1 MLIDSNGIIRVA
13 DMVIV
18 EGTKNYL
25 AIMDEDGTS
34 HAVKYISPEL
44 MNLVDDNN
52 FYYYD
57 KEKSDVY
64 ILGMMILEL
73 GNLQPVPYYHP
84 QRKRFN
90 FEAKNPALR

>member
-1 MLIDSNGIIRVA
+1 
-13 DMVIV
+13 
-18 EGTKNYL
+18 
-25 AIMDEDGTS
+25 
-34 HAVKYISPEL
+34 

-73 GNLQPVPYYHP
+73 GNLQPVPYYNP

-90 FEAKNPALR
+90 FEAKNSALR